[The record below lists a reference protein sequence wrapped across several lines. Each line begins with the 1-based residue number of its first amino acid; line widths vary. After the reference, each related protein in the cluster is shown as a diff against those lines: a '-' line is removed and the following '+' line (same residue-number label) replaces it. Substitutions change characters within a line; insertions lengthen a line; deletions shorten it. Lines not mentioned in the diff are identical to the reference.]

1 MSEEGARTLLNT
13 HTGLTVG
20 IFFHRKPLARGCL
33 QGQHIANGFYGKS
46 LASTHSNSAGI
57 GVELWSALLATN
69 GVASYVSRMMLPSAI
84 QAVRVLTK
92 TLEERIG
99 NKARLQELAN
109 LHRRGSCVLLCR
121 A

>member
-1 MSEEGARTLLNT
+1 
-13 HTGLTVG
+13 
-20 IFFHRKPLARGCL
+20 
-33 QGQHIANGFYGKS
+33 
-46 LASTHSNSAGI
+46 
-57 GVELWSALLATN
+57 
-69 GVASYVSRMMLPSAI
+69 MMLPSAI